1 MTLILR
7 FEWSKGPF
15 EWHWNNFV
23 KIRISPG
30 MCVDRIERQKHESV
44 LLYFLLA
51 YIIYRFSATE
61 KKKSEIKDR
70 RK

>member
-1 MTLILR
+1 
-7 FEWSKGPF
+7 
-15 EWHWNNFV
+15 
-23 KIRISPG
+23 

-44 LLYFLLA
+44 LLYFLLV

-61 KKKSEIKDR
+61 KKSEIKDR